1 MVLERGDFLLKN
13 TKKIRYLAIISFS
26 TILTIILHGITS
38 GNSTVPKEANW
49 SFFVENMGFL
59 LTVVLYFLIA
69 FSIIAY
75 IFYRY
80 EDKLPGTNRAKGL
93 RYGIA
98 ISLLWLWGMLEGVS
112 LFGNLL
118 IDEFLT
124 GVSDAIPIAVMGLL
138 LGIFTTK
145 KISSKITKK
154 SFYSREIILSTFIFT
169 TIFLA
174 GRYFLYLA
182 NILPSGY
189 QTNPYFTFIWT
200 LSMGACIG
208 VTYIL
213 LGQATQSSSIIFSA
227 VKFGL
232 TIFGPNWL
240 AFVAFIPI
248 IFKGTFITSIIR
260 ISIDTLLVIL
270 SYYLSESLAKIMN
283 RRKKLA

>member
-1 MVLERGDFLLKN
+1 MKN
-13 TKKIRYLAIISFS
+13 TKKTRYIAIVSFS

-49 SFFVENMGFL
+49 SFFVENMGFP
-59 LTVVLYFLIA
+59 LTVVLYFFIA

-80 EDKLPGTNRAKGL
+80 EDKLPGIKSAKGL

-112 LFGNLL
+112 LLGNPL

-124 GVSDAIPIAVMGLL
+124 GISDAIPIAVMGLL

-145 KISSKITKK
+145 KISIKTTKK
-154 SFYSREIILSTFIFT
+154 SFDNSN
-169 TIFLA
+169 IFL
-174 GRYFLYLA
+174 
-182 NILPSGY
+182 S
-189 QTNPYFTFIWT
+189 TFIWT
-200 LSMGACIG
+200 LFMGTCIG

-213 LGQATQSSSIIFSA
+213 LGQATQSSSTVFSA

-232 TIFGPNWL
+232 TMFGPNWL
-240 AFVAFIPI
+240 VFVAFIPI
-248 IFKGTFITSIIR
+248 VFKGTFISSIIR
-260 ISIDTLLVIL
+260 ISIDTLLVIS
-270 SYYLSESLAKIMN
+270 SYYLSESLAKVID
-283 RRKKLA
+283 RISV